1 MPSTDPLDLLSAWL
15 GEPGG
20 QRDAVLRVLL
30 ELAVSVAG
38 SEEGSLLLLDGA
50 TRELVFATT
59 IGDRASAEALRGQR
73 IPWGRGL
80 VGLAAQT
87 HEVQIG
93 SPTYGDVKQAG
104 HRAEAGGPAWTLAA
118 PVLVHDELVGVVTA
132 VTFSTERPLGSDSA
146 ELFGRVAAV
155 AGVLLDQG
163 RRLAA
168 ASGEGPT
175 SDAARAQ
182 AEAAATALI
191 ARAARDPAKL
201 ARLARVLSDLEA
213 ML

>member
-1 MPSTDPLDLLSAWL
+1 MPSTDPIDLLSAWL

-20 QRDAVLRVLL
+20 HRDAVLRVLL
-30 ELAVSVAG
+30 ELAVRVAG
-38 SEEGSLLLLDGA
+38 AEEGSLLLLDGA

-59 IGDRASAEALRGQR
+59 VGDRDSAEALRGQR
-73 IPWGRGL
+73 IPRGRGL

-93 SPTYGDVKQAG
+93 SPTYGDVKQAA

-118 PVLVHDELVGVVTA
+118 PVLIHDELVGVVTA

-146 ELFGRVAAV
+146 ELFSRVAA
-155 AGVLLDQG
+155 AS
-163 RRLAA
+163 RRPWSRSTPA
-168 ASGEGPT
+168 T
-175 SDAARAQ
+175 
-182 AEAAATALI
+182 AATALV

-201 ARLARVLSDLEA
+201 ARIARVLAELEA
-213 ML
+213 VL